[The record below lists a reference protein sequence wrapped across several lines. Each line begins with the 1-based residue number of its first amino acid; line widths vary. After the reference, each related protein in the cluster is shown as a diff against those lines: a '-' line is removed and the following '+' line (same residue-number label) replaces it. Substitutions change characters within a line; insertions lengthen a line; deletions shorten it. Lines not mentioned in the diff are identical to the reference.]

1 MNRFTRFIAAVA
13 LLAAGFLMANP
24 VVAADSQYD
33 AKLSVLHGVPGAVV
47 DVYVDDVLTLDDF
60 TPGSLAGPLSLPAGT
75 YVVTIVAGTDP
86 DNSNPIIGPAP
97 LPLEAS
103 MNYTA
108 VAHLDAVGAPTA
120 SLFTNDTTVAG
131 IGKGKITA
139 RHTAAN
145 AEGVEVVLEGTSL
158 GTFDNG
164 DQIGPAGLDAGVYSV
179 EIKAGDVVVPPTPAD
194 VPVSSD
200 QNTIVYAWGDA
211 SDLQLAV
218 QFVDLEY
225 NDPTAIPTLG
235 TLGMAL
241 MVTIMLLVGARR
253 FTS

>member
-1 MNRFTRFIAAVA
+1 MNRFTKFIAAVA
-13 LLAAGFLMANP
+13 LVAAGFMMASP
-24 VVAADSQYD
+24 AAAQNE
-33 AKLSVLHGVPGAVV
+33 AQLSVLHGVPGAVV
-47 DVYVDDVLTLDDF
+47 DVYVDGNLTLNDF
-60 TPGSLAGPLSLPAGT
+60 TPGSLAGPLPLPPGT

-86 DNSNPIIGPAP
+86 DDSNPIIGPAP
-97 LPLEAS
+97 LPLEAN

-131 IGKGKITA
+131 IGNGKITA
-139 RHTAAN
+139 RHTASS
-145 AEGVEVVLEGTSL
+145 AEGVEVVLEGSSL
-158 GTFDNG
+158 GTFNNG
-164 DQIGPAGLDAGVYSV
+164 GQIGPGDLPAGSYTV

-194 VPVSSD
+194 VPVNPD

-218 QFVDLEY
+218 QYVELVY
-225 NDPTAIPTLG
+225 PDPTSIPTLG

>member
-1 MNRFTRFIAAVA
+1 MNRLTKFIAAVA
-13 LLAAGFLMANP
+13 LVAAGFLMGSPA
-24 VVAADSQYD
+24 VAQDD
-33 AKLSVLHGVPGAVV
+33 AQLSVLHGVPGATV
-47 DVYVDDVLTLDDF
+47 DVYVNGNLTLNDF
-60 TPGSLAGPLSLPAGT
+60 TPGSLAGPLSLPPDT
-75 YVVTIVAGTDP
+75 YVVTIVASTDP
-86 DNSNPIIGPAP
+86 DDSNPIIGPAP
-97 LPLEAS
+97 LPLEAG

-108 VAHLDAVGAPTA
+108 AAHLDAAGAPTA

-131 IGKGKITA
+131 LSKGKITA
-139 RHTAAN
+139 RHIASN

-158 GTFDNG
+158 GTFNNG
-164 DQIGPAGLDAGVYSV
+164 EQIGPAGLPQGLYSV
-179 EIKAGDVVVPPTPAD
+179 EIKAGDVTVPPTPAD
-194 VPVSSD
+194 VPVNAD

-218 QFVDLEY
+218 QSVDLVY
-225 NDPTAIPTLG
+225 VGSTSIPTLS